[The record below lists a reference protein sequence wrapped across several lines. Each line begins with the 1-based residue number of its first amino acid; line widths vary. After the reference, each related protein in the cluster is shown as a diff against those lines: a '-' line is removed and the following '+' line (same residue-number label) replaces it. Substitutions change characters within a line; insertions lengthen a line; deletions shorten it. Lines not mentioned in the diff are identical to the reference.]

1 MPEFPSTQTGQNL
14 VAELKS
20 VQRQV
25 QSGLARFEESYRSNG
40 CHRFADSA
48 YKNVISAI
56 RKNAI
61 SVKQL
66 EPDGVGRL

>member
-1 MPEFPSTQTGQNL
+1 MPEFPSTSTGSNL

-25 QSGLARFEESYRSNG
+25 LSGLGTFEDHYKRNG
-40 CHRFADSA
+40 CQKFADSA
-48 YKNVISAI
+48 YKHVISAI

-61 SVKQL
+61 AVK
-66 EPDGVGRL
+66 RLDPTGNGAL